1 MSRIQKQDQNDM
13 LKISESYPESE
24 SKKKQINNKNRYS
37 KTPKPQNP
45 LWMCMVTQRIPPLL
59 IKVTTSLE
67 TQEIDD

>member
-24 SKKKQINNKNRYS
+24 SKKKKQINNKNRYS

-45 LWMCMVTQRIPPLL
+45 YGCVW
-59 IKVTTSLE
+59 
-67 TQEIDD
+67 